1 MPRKKQQSSAA
12 RQPVFKP
19 YGDEQRTALHALFT
33 ELMGGELRQ
42 DVPQWYAEAGRGLVV
57 FAATGPEVS
66 DLQAP
71 VYVSLAEWQ
80 QQPLL
85 VNTPHDDLIA
95 AIESYDPTRE
105 FVLLTVSPKTPYV
118 GLYTWWRV
126 PFSGLSSPKVHPSRL
141 HGLN

>member
-1 MPRKKQQSSAA
+1 MPRKKQQSNAA
-12 RQPVFKP
+12 RQPVFEP

-42 DVPQWYAEAGRGLVV
+42 DVPQWYAEAGRGIVV
-57 FAATGPEVS
+57 FAATGPKVS
-66 DLQAP
+66 DLQPP

-95 AIESYDPTRE
+95 AIESYDPARQ
-105 FVLLTVSPKTPYV
+105 FILLTVGAKTAYV
-118 GLYTWWRV
+118 GLYAWWRV
-126 PFSGLSSPKVHPSRL
+126 LLSDLSRPRVHPSHLRD
-141 HGLN
+141 LN